1 MTSPGEALVDLA
13 RGLGRVEALTLA
25 ERIERGDSRAQVVRA
40 AAAPRRA
47 AVRAL
52 LEGEPPPERAALATA
67 LRCVAAAKDDRPSV
81 DLLWTAPGGL
91 AGQGGLTS
99 SLRHLVD
106 SASQSV
112 VCATYNF
119 QRTSAQ
125 WEALRAAA
133 ARPDLSVRVYLD
145 QAAADANPRPWSP
158 TTQQVADE
166 LAGATVLRSRPWRGG
181 RTRTH
186 AKFFVVDSRV
196 LVVTSANFSVS
207 AEQHNVE
214 LGIRVDD
221 PLAAAAVVRQMRDL
235 EADLY
240 EVVSRT
246 SGSPAPRQSAPG
258 DVGIAD

>member
-1 MTSPGEALVDLA
+1 MSSAGGGLVDLA
-13 RGLGRVEALTLA
+13 RNVGRVEALTLA

-40 AAAPRRA
+40 AAAARRA

-52 LEGEPPPERAALATA
+52 LDGHPPPDRVALAAA
-67 LRCVAAAKDDRPSV
+67 LRCVAAAKEDRPSV

-106 SASQSV
+106 SATQSV

-145 QAAADANPRPWSP
+145 QHAADAHPRWGTP

-166 LAGATVLRSRPWRGG
+166 LAGATVLRSRPWRGR
-181 RTRTH
+181 RTLTH
-186 AKFFVVDSRV
+186 AKFFVIDGRV
-196 LVVTSANFSVS
+196 LVVTSANFSSS

-214 LGIRVDD
+214 LGVRVDD
-221 PLAAAAVVRQMRDL
+221 TVASQAVVRQMQDL
-235 EADLY
+235 ERDLY
-240 EVVSRT
+240 EVITRST
-246 SGSPAPRQSAPG
+246 G
-258 DVGIAD
+258 

>member
-1 MTSPGEALVDLA
+1 MTSPGEALVGLA

-125 WEALRAAA
+125 WEALGAAA

-145 QAAADANPRPWSP
+145 QGAADGRAWPGTP
-158 TTQQVADE
+158 TSQEVADE
-166 LAGATVLRSRPWRGG
+166 LAGATVLRSRPWHGR

-186 AKFFVVDSRV
+186 AKFFVVDGRV

-214 LGIRVDD
+214 LGLRVEDRIT
-221 PLAAAAVVRQMRDL
+221 ASAVVRQMRDL
-235 EADLY
+235 EGELY
-240 EVVSRT
+240 EVVTRS
-246 SGSPAPRQSAPG
+246 S
-258 DVGIAD
+258 